1 MKKNYIAEHVLEG
14 HPDKVADQISDAVVD
29 GFIELD
35 PYARVGCDC
44 LVTKNLAIVAG
55 EVKASSSPDI
65 ELLARNVIS
74 DIGYH
79 SSDTGFDPINSKII
93 VALNT
98 QSQEL
103 SSIVETGLANDQ
115 SLVIGYACEETPEF
129 MPEVYELARQLAQ
142 QLSHVRRSGLL
153 PYLLPDGKT
162 QVCLSKDGG
171 RTTITSLTIS
181 PHHQIGVDKEQLK
194 EDVINHVIK
203 PIIPDQYLMDNPPIY
218 INETGSFH
226 IGGPE
231 ADTGL
236 TGRKIIVDTYGDMV
250 PHGGGAFSGKDPT
263 KIDRTGAYFARY
275 IAKSVVANGCTKY
288 SLVRLGYAK
297 GVRKPIL
304 FEILTGKDAYQLE
317 PNGKLLMALKRKLG
331 EMEFEAIIERFNLR
345 RPIYRSTACWG
356 HFGRKDVQYPW
367 EEIFSI

>member
-1 MKKNYIAEHVLEG
+1 MIRNYIAEHVLAG

-29 GFIELD
+29 GFIEID
-35 PYARVGCDC
+35 PYSRVGCDC
-44 LVTKNLAIVAG
+44 LITKNLAIVAG
-55 EVKASSSPDI
+55 EVKSSGSPDI
-65 ELLARNVIS
+65 ELLTRNVIS
-74 DIGYH
+74 EIGYH

-98 QSQEL
+98 QSPEL

-115 SLVIGYACEETPEF
+115 SMVIGYACKETPEF
-129 MPEVYELARQLAQ
+129 MPLVYELARQLAQ
-142 QLSHVRRSGLL
+142 QLSAVRNNGLL

-162 QVCLSKDGG
+162 QVCLRKDNGKSI
-171 RTTITSLTIS
+171 ITSLTIS
-181 PHHQIGVDKEQLK
+181 PQHQQGVDSEQLK
-194 EDVINHVIK
+194 EDVINHVVK
-203 PIIPDQYLMDNPPIY
+203 VVIPDQYLENKPPIY

-250 PHGGGAFSGKDPT
+250 PHGGGAFSGKDPS

-275 IAKSVVANGCTKY
+275 IAKSVVANGHSEY
-288 SLVRLGYAK
+288 SLVKLGYSK
-297 GVRKPIL
+297 GVREPVL
-304 FEILTGKDAYQLE
+304 FDVLTGNDMYQLE
-317 PNGKLLMALKRKLG
+317 PDDKLREAIKRKLVD
-331 EMEFEAIIERFNLR
+331 MAFEAIVDRFTLR
-345 RPIYRSTACWG
+345 RPIYKSTACWG

-367 EEIFSI
+367 EEVFSI